1 MLIFLGCIFL
11 FVSAFPYIVYVLGI
25 IFGKKTPSP
34 PKLNVVPSISIIIS
48 AYNEANVIQR
58 RVDNI
63 VSSSYPCDKY
73 EVIFI
78 DDCSDDNSLE
88 IAENALSDAKISFK
102 LIRNEERRGTNRS
115 YNRGMKS
122 ASYDII
128 VTTDADVFFEKNAL
142 NNLVARLVS
151 DDAIAAVCS
160 DMFPLPSS
168 EINRTGKYEQKYR
181 SVYGKMCGWES
192 AHDSTYNFNGGLVA
206 FKRTVF
212 SEIKEGKGADD
223 ANTAFEAIRRGF
235 RAYYET
241 TAVVFEE
248 IPENVKD
255 QSRQKIRRATRLIEA
270 TLSNLDVLTISRPFS
285 RYFFPMR
292 IMMVTLSPFFF
303 FLGACMIGLGIF
315 VSPLPGF
322 YLGIGIVLVLVFLV
336 FSRFTQSFVLNQYYL
351 LRGMLRLGADVSVW
365 ESTSKKGDNL

>member
-1 MLIFLGCIFL
+1 MLLFVGCIFL
-11 FVSAFPYIVYVLGI
+11 AVSAFPYLVYGFGI
-25 IFGKKTPSP
+25 IFGKKTGVP
-34 PKLNVVPSISIIIS
+34 PTLNRLPFVSIIIS

-63 VSSSYPCDKY
+63 ALSSYPKEKY

-78 DDCSDDNSLE
+78 DDCSDDDSFS
-88 IAENALSDAKISFK
+88 IAEKAFSDAHMSFK
-102 LIRNEERRGTNRS
+102 LLRNERRCGTNRS
-115 YNRGMKS
+115 YNRGLKS

-142 NNLVARLVS
+142 KYLVSRLVS

-168 EINRTGKYEQKYR
+168 EIHRTGKYEQKYR
-181 SVYGKMCGWES
+181 SVYGGMCGWES

-206 FKRTVF
+206 FKKDIF
-212 SEIKEGKGADD
+212 SEIREGKGADD

-241 TAVVFEE
+241 SAVVFEE
-248 IPENVKD
+248 IPENLKG

-270 TLSNLDVLTISRPFS
+270 TLGNLDVLRISRPFS
-285 RYFFPMR
+285 RIFFPLR
-292 IMMVTLSPFFF
+292 ILMFT
-303 FLGACMIGLGIF
+303 
-315 VSPLPGF
+315 VSPLLF
-322 YLGIGIVLVLVFLV
+322 FLGIGISVVGLLISSVSIIYVGIGIGLILGILGL
-336 FSRFTQSFVLNQYYL
+336 SRFAQSFVVNQYYL
-351 LRGMLRLGADVSVW
+351 LRGLLRLGSDVSVW
-365 ESTSKKGDNL
+365 ESTSKKGDNV